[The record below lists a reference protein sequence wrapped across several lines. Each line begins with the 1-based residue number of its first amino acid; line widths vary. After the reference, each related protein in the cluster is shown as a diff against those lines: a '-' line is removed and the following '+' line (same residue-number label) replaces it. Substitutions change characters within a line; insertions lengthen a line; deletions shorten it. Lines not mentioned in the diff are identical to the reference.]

1 MPTLY
6 IIAGPNGAGK
16 TTAAKVL
23 LPDVFQVNTFINADV
38 IAANLNPTFPEFA
51 AMEAGRQMLL
61 EIEKCLTQKATFV
74 IETTLA
80 TKSYVKLVKK
90 AQQMG
95 YEVVLIYFWLESP
108 NHAVERVERRV
119 RQGGHNIPIEVVIR
133 RYWGGLKNLIQLFI
147 PLVDKWIIFDN
158 SDYTEGH
165 PLRIAE
171 RLPQGDTIVENSELW
186 LKINNNE
193 NS

>member
-16 TTAAKVL
+16 TTASKVL
-23 LPDVFQVNTFINADV
+23 LPDVFQVNTFINADL
-38 IAANLNPTFPEFA
+38 IAANLNPAFPESA
-51 AMEAGRQMLL
+51 AMEAGRHMLS
-61 EIEKCLTQKATFV
+61 EIERCLSNQVSFV

-80 TKSYVKLVKK
+80 TKSYVNLVRK

-108 NHAVERVERRV
+108 THAMERVARRV
-119 RQGGHNIPIEVVIR
+119 RQGGHHIPDEVIIR
-133 RYWGGLKNLIQLFI
+133 RYWNGLKNLTELFI
-147 PLVDKWIIFDN
+147 PVVDKWVIFDN

-165 PLRIAE
+165 PIRIAE
-171 RLPQGDTIVENSELW
+171 RLPEGNIIVENSEVW
-186 LKINNNE
+186 LKINE

>member
-1 MPTLY
+1 MPSLY

-23 LPDVFQVNTFINADV
+23 LPDVFQVNTFINADL
-38 IAANLNPTFPEFA
+38 IAAKLSPTFPEAA
-51 AMEAGRQMLL
+51 AMEAGRQMLA
-61 EIEKCLTQKATFV
+61 EIESCLSNEETFV

-80 TKSYVKLVKK
+80 TKSYVNLVKK
-90 AQQMG
+90 GQRMG

-108 NHAVERVERRV
+108 THAIERVARRV
-119 RQGGHNIPIEVVIR
+119 RQGGHHIASEVIVR
-133 RYWGGLKNLIQLFI
+133 RYWRGLKNLINLFI

-158 SDYTEGH
+158 SDYTQGH
-165 PLRIAE
+165 PWRIAE
-171 RLPQGDTIVENSELW
+171 RLPQGDMIVENAELW

>member
-23 LPDVFQVNTFINADV
+23 LPDVFQVNTFINADL
-38 IAANLNPTFPEFA
+38 IAANLNPTSPESV
-51 AMEAGRQMLL
+51 AMEAGRQMLI
-61 EIEKCLTQKATFV
+61 EIENCLTQKVTFV

-80 TKSYVKLVKK
+80 TKSYINLVKK

-108 NHAVERVERRV
+108 NHAVERVARRV
-119 RQGGHNIPIEVVIR
+119 RQGGHYIATEVIVR
-133 RYWGGLKNLIQLFI
+133 RYWGGLKNLIRLFM

-171 RLPQGDTIVENSELW
+171 RLPQGDMIVENSELW